1 MNLSQLTYFQA
12 VAELENYSRAAERL
26 HVSQSSLSYCVAT
39 LEDELGVELFYKTGR
54 NVRLTESGTLFLGHV
69 RRSLQELE
77 EGKRSMAA
85 RRDPLTGLVRLS
97 FVNSMSTQFIPGLI
111 QDFRADP
118 QRRGVQFALRE
129 RNTTETLAAIRGRT
143 ADLGFGTDTGE
154 RDLEYHP
161 VHTERLVVVAARDH
175 PWSRRTRV
183 PIELL
188 EGEPYIAYAPC
199 CGTRSFVDR
208 MLHTAQVRPTT
219 AFEVPTDLMVAGMA
233 ARGLGV
239 GICPDLP
246 ELQRFDVV
254 PLEIDGVDTSIR
266 RVCLFW
272 IKGDE
277 LLPAVRS
284 VRDFIVAQHPL
295 EQT

>member
-1 MNLSQLTYFQA
+1 MNLSQLYYFQT

-26 HVSQSSLSYCVAT
+26 HVSQSSLSYAVAT
-39 LEDELGVELFYKTGR
+39 LEDELGVDLFYKSGR
-54 NVRLTESGTLFLGHV
+54 NVRLTDSGALFLSHV

-77 EGKRSMAA
+77 EGKQSMAA

-97 FVNSMSTQFIPGLI
+97 FVNSMSDHFIPGLI
-111 QDFRADP
+111 QEFRADP
-118 QRRGVQFALRE
+118 QRRGVQFSLRE
-129 RNTTETLAAIRGRT
+129 GNTTQTLAAIRSREV
-143 ADLGFGTDTGE
+143 DLGFGTDTGE

-161 VHTERLVVVAARDH
+161 VFTERLVVVVARDH
-175 PWSRRTRV
+175 PWSRRERV

-188 EGEPYIAYAPC
+188 EGEPYIAYAPY
-199 CGTRSFVDR
+199 CGTRSSVDR
-208 MLHTAQVRPTT
+208 MLNMAQVRPTT

-233 ARGLGV
+233 ASGLGV
-239 GICPDLP
+239 GICPHLP

-266 RVCLFW
+266 QVCLFW
-272 IKGDE
+272 MKGDE

-284 VRDFIVAQHPL
+284 VRDFIVERHPI
-295 EQT
+295 QR